1 MCVFQR
7 IININFVTVVDS
19 IDSYIRIFE
28 ALTLIILIQIH
39 LYGYS
44 IIEDFFLHWHINTNM
59 YSLTPILY
67 HLLMYFFIHQFIFRA
82 KKTKNH

>member
-44 IIEDFFLHWHINTNM
+44 IIEDFFFTLAH
-59 YSLTPILY
+59 
-67 HLLMYFFIHQFIFRA
+67 
-82 KKTKNH
+82 

>member
-44 IIEDFFLHWHINTNM
+44 IIEDFFYIGTLIRICT
-59 YSLTPILY
+59 
-67 HLLMYFFIHQFIFRA
+67 A
-82 KKTKNH
+82 